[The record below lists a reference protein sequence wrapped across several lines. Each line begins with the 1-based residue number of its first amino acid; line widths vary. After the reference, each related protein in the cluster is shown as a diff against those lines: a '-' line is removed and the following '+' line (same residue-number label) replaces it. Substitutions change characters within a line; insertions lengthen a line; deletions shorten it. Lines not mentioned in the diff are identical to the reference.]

1 MPPSAPPQEK
11 LASPGACWR
20 QRLLAG
26 ARGGAAADRL
36 CAGVQSSAGSAGWQ
50 RAQVAHVAR
59 SRLQLSFVC
68 AKLNTKVF
76 KSSCLISSCLQQAVD
91 EHCCLELRRVLVAP
105 SLRSGAVRAQAST
118 AVGPHEDEDEMCSR
132 VEPTASGH
140 HEQRAEGPFTSL
152 RLVRSVSFPPAQPP
166 GWWPCPWL
174 RVGLTPGWRRWSPRG
189 CPSARAGLVSSPVTS
204 LLPAQPLRR
213 CAPATTPF
221 WANTERSRCQGW
233 RQGLG
238 RSRDGER
245 SHGAGSR
252 RSCSPEPCP
261 PRQQSGAG
269 VHIPQLPVTS
279 RSKNALENCSAPGQ
293 GPAHS

>member
-1 MPPSAPPQEK
+1 MEAIGSSSHVQAPGPGTAACGGTGGRASCLGDPANPEVFAGVWCPRSPPEQTCRGDAACGTRRGLGAAVPPSAPPQEK

-174 RVGLTPGWRRWSPRG
+174 RVGLTPGWR
-189 CPSARAGLVSSPVTS
+189 
-204 LLPAQPLRR
+204 
-213 CAPATTPF
+213 
-221 WANTERSRCQGW
+221 
-233 RQGLG
+233 
-238 RSRDGER
+238 
-245 SHGAGSR
+245 
-252 RSCSPEPCP
+252 
-261 PRQQSGAG
+261 
-269 VHIPQLPVTS
+269 
-279 RSKNALENCSAPGQ
+279 
-293 GPAHS
+293 